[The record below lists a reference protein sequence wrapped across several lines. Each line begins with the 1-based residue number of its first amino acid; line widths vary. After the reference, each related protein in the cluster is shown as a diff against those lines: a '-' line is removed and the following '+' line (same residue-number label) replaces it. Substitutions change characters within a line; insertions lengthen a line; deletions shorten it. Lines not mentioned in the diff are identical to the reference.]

1 VPEFEKR
8 WDRYARPVGTSWRV
22 DVTYIRVRGEWSYL
36 YPAVDKQG
44 NTVDFLLSEHRD
56 VAAAKHSFK
65 RAIESRGTPEKITSD
80 GYAASHTA
88 VDELK
93 ELAILPMNVRVRT
106 NEYLNNLIEQGHR
119 RVKQRVYPMVGLK
132 RFRDAAIT
140 ISGIELGHK
149 IGKGQFD
156 TSELM
161 QEERRVQEH
170 WGADLAA

>member
-1 VPEFEKR
+1 
-8 WDRYARPVGTSWRV
+8 
-22 DVTYIRVRGEWSYL
+22 
-36 YPAVDKQG
+36 
-44 NTVDFLLSEHRD
+44 
-56 VAAAKHSFK
+56 
-65 RAIESRGTPEKITSD
+65 
-80 GYAASHTA
+80 
-88 VDELK
+88 
-93 ELAILPMNVRVRT
+93 MNVRVRT
-106 NEYLNNLIEQGHR
+106 NEYLNNLVEQGHR